1 MKTAVLVEPQRFEI
15 QEKSLPT
22 VGVGDVL
29 IKIKN
34 VGICGTDIHIFH
46 GRYARESLPLIPG
59 HELAGQVVDVGAGV
73 QSVSVGDRVT
83 ADINKSC
90 GHCFYCRKNQRLNCA
105 SISQIGIGENGA
117 FAEYIALPECYVVKA
132 PQDMNYGVLSLV
144 EPVSCV
150 VRNARK
156 SHITFGQS
164 AVVIG
169 AGAIGNLH
177 IQVLRAIGVAPLIA
191 IEPCAERAELAK
203 RCGADIVITDPKNAQ
218 SIIQNAT
225 DGRGADVVVESVGN
239 ADLYAQAFDY
249 IRAGGRIASFGIT
262 GADDTYGVNTFDM
275 VLQELSMQGS
285 VAGMGDDMHDA
296 LALLAHGRLN
306 TEPFTQQVYALND
319 IQQAFESF
327 DTDLSVLK
335 IQITL

>member
-1 MKTAVLVEPQRFEI
+1 MKTAVLIEPKYFEI
-15 QEKSLPT
+15 QEKPLPT
-22 VGVGDVL
+22 VGASDVL

-46 GRYARESLPLIPG
+46 GRYAQESLPLTPG
-59 HELAGQVVDVGAGV
+59 HELAGQVVDIGGAV

-90 GHCFYCRKNQRLNCA
+90 GHCFYCRKNQRLNCP
-105 SISQIGIGENGA
+105 SISQMGIGENGA
-117 FAEYIALPECYVVKA
+117 FAEYIVMPEQYVIKA
-132 PQDMNYGVLSLV
+132 PQDMPYDVLSLV
-144 EPVSCV
+144 EPLSCV

-177 IQVLRAIGVAPLIA
+177 VQVLRAIGVAPVIA
-191 IEPCAERAELAK
+191 IDPSPQRAELAK
-203 RCGADIVITDPKNAQ
+203 QCGADSVMTNPKNAKH
-218 SIIQNAT
+218 IIQDAT
-225 DGRGADVVVESVGN
+225 GGRGVDVVIESVGSTG
-239 ADLYAQAFDY
+239 LYAQAFDY
-249 IRAGGRIASFGIT
+249 IRPGGRIASFGIT

-296 LALLAHGRLN
+296 LVLLAHGRLN
-306 TEPFTQQVYALND
+306 TEPFTQRVYALDD
-319 IQQAFESF
+319 IQQAFETF
-327 DTDLSVLK
+327 DTKSSVLK
-335 IQITL
+335 IQITP